1 MIRVIAMGGSVA
13 VAAMLAAWA
22 GPTVGQ
28 DIIVNAGTPR
38 MLAGLWTFHADAATR
53 DAVPGVVGPRG
64 RGPQDW
70 SLCIRD
76 GDTPAILEQLI
87 GARAVF
93 DDGMLCSPMGL
104 TITRNRVNGSRRCPL
119 PPIETRNAGYIVG
132 VVAETRLRARIGES
146 NLSADYQEQIG
157 LPGADVPK
165 TRWRVSARRIDT
177 CEGPAVR
184 QVAASAP
191 APAPT
196 PVQTG
201 PAAQLVRSDAA
212 QPEDEADPLPGAA
225 DHPAEADGGT
235 AAPPPHRSA
244 PDATPAQAED
254 IVVVARKLR
263 RVRLHYASSGRALRW
278 CHADI
283 SSGDARLDRIGCAMV
298 RACVRG
304 GSDTTP
310 EVLGCV
316 NRRIDT
322 LDPVTGPLPKPVA
335 RGTR

>member
-1 MIRVIAMGGSVA
+1 MIRGIAMGGSVA

-38 MLAGLWTFHADAATR
+38 MLAGLWSFHADAATR

-76 GDTPAILEQLI
+76 GDTPAILDQLI
-87 GARAVF
+87 GVRAGF

-104 TITRNRVNGSRRCPL
+104 SITRNRVSGSRRCPL
-119 PPIETRNAGYIVG
+119 PPIATRDAGFIIG
-132 VVAETRLRARIGES
+132 VVAETRMRARIAAS
-146 NLSADYQEQIG
+146 SLSADYSEQVG
-157 LPGADVPK
+157 RPGTEMPK
-165 TRWRVSARRIDT
+165 TRWRVSARRT
-177 CEGPAVR
+177 GACEGPAI
-184 QVAASAP
+184 AP
-191 APAPT
+191 APAPVAT
-196 PVQTG
+196 P
-201 PAAQLVRSDAA
+201 PASAAQLVRSGAAAPDDAVG
-212 QPEDEADPLPGAA
+212 PLPGSA
-225 DHPAEADGGT
+225 DHPDESDGVT
-235 AAPPPHRSA
+235 AAPPPPRSA

-298 RACVRG
+298 RACVRE
-304 GSDTTP
+304 GSDTTQA
-310 EVLGCV
+310 VLGCV

>member
-1 MIRVIAMGGSVA
+1 MIRAIVTGGA
-13 VAAMLAAWA
+13 AAAAAMLAIWA
-22 GPTVGQ
+22 APTIGQ

-38 MLAGLWTFHADAATR
+38 MLAGLWTFHADAASR

-93 DDGMLCSPMGL
+93 DEGMLCSPMGL

-119 PPIETRNAGYIVG
+119 PPIETRDAGYIVG
-132 VVAETRLRARIGES
+132 LVAETRMRARIAES

-157 LPGADVPK
+157 LPRTDAPK
-165 TRWRVSARRIDT
+165 MRWRVSARRIGP

-184 QVAASAP
+184 QIATPAAGAAP
-191 APAPT
+191 A
-196 PVQTG
+196 QTG
-201 PAAQLVRSDAA
+201 PAAQLVRSEAA
-212 QPEDEADPLPGAA
+212 EPEDEAGPLPGAA
-225 DHPAEADGGT
+225 DHQAAADGET
-235 AAPPPHRSA
+235 AAPPPRSSATHTA
-244 PDATPAQAED
+244 PPQAED

-263 RVRLHYASSGRALRW
+263 RIRLHYASRGKAFRW

-283 SSGDARLDRIGCAMV
+283 SSGDPPLDRIGCAMV
-298 RACVRG
+298 RACVREG
-304 GSDTTP
+304 NDTTVD
-310 EVLGCV
+310 VLGCV

-322 LDPVTGPLPKPVA
+322 LRPVTGPLPRPVA
-335 RGTR
+335 RQTR